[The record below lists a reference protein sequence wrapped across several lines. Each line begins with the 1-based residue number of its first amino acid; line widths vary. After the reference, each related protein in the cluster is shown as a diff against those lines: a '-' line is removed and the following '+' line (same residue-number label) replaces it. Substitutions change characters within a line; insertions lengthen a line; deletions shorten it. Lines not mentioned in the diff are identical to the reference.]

1 MNTTAWHMDSDLA
14 DAYAAGRVG
23 PVLAASVEQHL
34 LRCEACRA
42 LLPVDRPRLD
52 AVWSEVVER
61 VLEPRRSLLER
72 LLGRLGLDEGTSRLV
87 AATPSLRG
95 AWLTGVVVVLCLAV
109 MAAHS
114 DENGVAVFMALAPV
128 LPVAGVAL
136 VFGPKADPAHEI
148 VAATPYSALH
158 LLAVR
163 TAFVVGTTMVPAAL
177 LSPFLPGG
185 GLIALA
191 WLVPAL
197 ALTGATLILATW
209 LAPHV
214 AAVGLGAAWVSV
226 VLPGLAHHRDP
237 LLAAHPAVQ
246 LLSVAALAAS
256 ALVLLTHRHE
266 LPEIIRRNP

>member
-1 MNTTAWHMDSDLA
+1 MSTTAWHLDADLA
-14 DAYAAGRVG
+14 GAYAGGRVG

-42 LLPVDRPRLD
+42 LLPLDRPRLD
-52 AVWSEVVER
+52 AVWGEVVER
-61 VLEPRRSLLER
+61 VQAPRRSILER
-72 LLGRLGLDEGTSRLV
+72 LLSRLGLDEETSRLV
-87 AATPSLRG
+87 AVTPSLRG
-95 AWLTGVVVVLCLAV
+95 AWVTGVVVVLCLAL
-109 MAAHS
+109 MTAHS

-177 LSPFLPGG
+177 LSPLLPGS
-185 GLIALA
+185 GLVALA

-197 ALTGATLILATW
+197 ALTAATVVLATW
-209 LAPHV
+209 VAPHI
-214 AAVGLGAAWVSV
+214 AAVALGAAWVSV

-237 LLAAHPAVQ
+237 LLVAHPAVQ
-246 LLSVAALAAS
+246 LLSVAALAAAA
-256 ALVLLTHRHE
+256 ALLLTHRHE
-266 LPEIIRRNP
+266 LPEIIRRNA

>member
-163 TAFVVGTTMVPAAL
+163 TAFV
-177 LSPFLPGG
+177 SPFLPGG